1 MSARTPALATEIL
14 EGLCEIDTRARTGG
28 NRAGTVEG
36 CVPTMR
42 WWQELY
48 LIVLHYLGVT
58 VHVCGRDCV
67 TMCMTVCVTVVAA
80 AVRTETKN

>member
-1 MSARTPALATEIL
+1 
-14 EGLCEIDTRARTGG
+14 
-28 NRAGTVEG
+28 
-36 CVPTMR
+36 MR

-48 LIVLHYLGVT
+48 VIVLHYLGVT